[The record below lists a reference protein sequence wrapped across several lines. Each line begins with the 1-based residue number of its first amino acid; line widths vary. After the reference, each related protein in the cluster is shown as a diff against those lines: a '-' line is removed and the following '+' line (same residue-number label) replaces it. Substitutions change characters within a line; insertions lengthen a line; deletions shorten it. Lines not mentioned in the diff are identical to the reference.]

1 MAPPAVRVKVI
12 REWKMLVA
20 GWNFIS
26 IHRLRFFCSHV
37 YCCLIGYQFSCL
49 IMTTVSI
56 STARHGF
63 KFCLV
68 YSSLIFSQQSTWDTR
83 MPVFDSWWTCGSLR
97 LIKNNLEYHL
107 LYSNETAER
116 RGSRAKGK
124 EIEHWLNV
132 QPFLEQEE
140 KIST

>member
-1 MAPPAVRVKVI
+1 MEDVSCRMEFYFHTQIKILLFTCIFLP
-12 REWKMLVA
+12 
-20 GWNFIS
+20 
-26 IHRLRFFCSHV
+26 
-37 YCCLIGYQFSCL
+37 IGYQFSCL

-83 MPVFDSWWTCGSLR
+83 MPVFDSWWTCGSFR
-97 LIKNNLEYHL
+97 LIKNKLEYHL